1 MRARAPVVSR
11 LLTLFL
17 ASVILIGLILNLS
30 AAKAV
35 QIGRDGARY
44 NTLSYF
50 SSDNLNE
57 TYLTGFSGLQGVAI
71 GDINNDGLN
80 EIAVSEGPA
89 GTVTVCKNN
98 GTILKQFTGLDN
110 PSGVA
115 IGDINNDGL
124 NEIAI
129 AEPNSSRVTVCK
141 SDGTIVK
148 QFTGLNS
155 PTGVAIGDF
164 DNNGLNEIA
173 IADSGSNKVYV
184 IRSDGTTVAH
194 EWDNLGQPMGVAIGD
209 YDNNGLN
216 EIAITETY
224 PVGNV
229 TVYKSDGTTIV
240 GNWTGRDNPA
250 CVAIG
255 DLNNDGKNQLV
266 FTEVTRLTIEPVSM
280 TQALTYNV
288 TFTEMGLPTGTEWWV
303 NLTGNKQTSTSNVI
317 SFFLPNGTY
326 NYSSGASDYT
336 TSPPTGQVTVDGA
349 NVNEQLT
356 FTIIFEFPSLF
367 ILSVFMT
374 AILLAATII
383 RKRKISARASYR
395 GRERIALSQDGQG
408 NLTP

>member
-1 MRARAPVVSR
+1 MRARAPAVSR

-17 ASVILIGLILNLS
+17 ASVILMGLIPNLNV
-30 AAKAV
+30 AKAV

-44 NTLSYF
+44 DAPIYF
-50 SSDNLNE
+50 SSDNMNE

-71 GDINNDGLN
+71 GDFNNDGLN
-80 EIAVSEGPA
+80 EVAVSEGPA
-89 GTVTVCKNN
+89 GSVTVCESN

-129 AEPNSSRVTVCK
+129 AEPNSSTVIVCK
-141 SDGTIVK
+141 IDGTIVK

-303 NLTGNKQTSTSNVI
+303 NLAGNNQTSTSNVI

-326 NYSSGASDYT
+326 TYSSGAFDYT
-336 TSPPTGQVTVDGA
+336 ASPPTGQVTVDGA
-349 NVNEQLT
+349 NVNEQVT